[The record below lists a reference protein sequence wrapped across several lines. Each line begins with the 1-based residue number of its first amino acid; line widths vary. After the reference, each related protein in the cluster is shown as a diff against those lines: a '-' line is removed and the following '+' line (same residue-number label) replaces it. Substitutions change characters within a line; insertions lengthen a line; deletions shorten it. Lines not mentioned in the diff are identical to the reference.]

1 MSHPVETGVA
11 AACRFQFDF
20 GAAALRQGDPLPAVL
35 EFLASQPALAEQRQ
49 QLYLVLSELFYNA
62 LDHGVLGIDSAVKE
76 TEDGFIRFYEIRD
89 ERRAALQD
97 GSIRIDV
104 EYRPV
109 GSGGEIAF
117 TIIDSGQGF
126 DFENREFPDFDDNEG
141 SCGRGVP
148 LVRSLCRDFRFVAP
162 GNRVEAVY
170 VWS

>member
-35 EFLASQPALAEQRQ
+35 EFLASQPALSERRQ
-49 QLYLVLSELFYNA
+49 ELYLVLSELFYNA
-62 LDHGVLGIDSAVKE
+62 LDHGVLGIDSAVKDQ
-76 TEDGFIRFYEIRD
+76 EDGFTRFYDLRD
-89 ERRAALQD
+89 ERRAALQE
-97 GSIRIDV
+97 GSIHIDV

-117 TIIDSGQGF
+117 TITDSGKGF
-126 DFENREFPDFDDNEG
+126 DFENREFPDFDDNDG